1 MTDSPRPNGAKQIS
15 PGQLSGIALGVCIR
29 PPTSRRIDHPAQTG
43 QNKPA
48 QGNPPWVSEASPWES
63 ASAPRHR
70 VASTT
75 PPKRGKTNQPRA
87 IRPGFR
93 GIALGVLR
101 PPRSRSRSPPQRGK
115 TNQPRASPGGRHQPP
130 FHRALKGQNNP
141 HVPSHTGLFVV
152 RVQEEPS
159 GAASRCV
166 CQDFRQ
172 AFMVRRRS
180 SPSIEPAIGRI
191 AGD

>member
-1 MTDSPRPNGAKQIS
+1 M
-15 PGQLSGIALGVCIR
+15 IR
-29 PPTSRRIDHPAQTG
+29 ILNPAPTG

-70 VASTT
+70 VASNHPAPTGQNKPAQGN
-75 PPKRGKTNQPRA
+75 PPWVSEASPWEFA
-87 IRPGFR
+87 SAPE
-93 GIALGVLR
+93 IASPR
-101 PPRSRSRSPPQRGK
+101 PPRPNGAKQISPGHR
-115 TNQPRASPGGRHQPP
+115 PGGRHQPP

-141 HVPSHTGLFVV
+141 HVPSHTGRFVV
-152 RVQEEPS
+152 RVQSKNQWRSIKTHAQE
-159 GAASRCV
+159 
-166 CQDFRQ
+166 FRQ

-191 AGD
+191 EGD